1 MVVRHSGRR
10 DRNGNAAVGKG
21 SSLKRAEN
29 DHGTDRRHIGKKR
42 QRETERD
49 CRVIHLFQE
58 GSFYRAYERSAWLCV
73 KHVNPQMKV
82 TRKALKG
89 GDESFCFVGFPV
101 TSLPK
106 YSPDSAETRYTGEK
120 EVDILLPGQG
130 QRREYA
136 GVLDRIVQRPGNG
149 CP

>member
-1 MVVRHSGRR
+1 MAVRHSGRR

-42 QRETERD
+42 KRETERD

-82 TRKALKG
+82 TRKVLKG

-106 YSPDSAETRYTGEK
+106 YSPDSAETSSTGEK

-136 GVLDRIVQRPGNG
+136 GVLDRIVQRTGNG

>member
-1 MVVRHSGRR
+1 
-10 DRNGNAAVGKG
+10 
-21 SSLKRAEN
+21 
-29 DHGTDRRHIGKKR
+29 
-42 QRETERD
+42 
-49 CRVIHLFQE
+49 
-58 GSFYRAYERSAWLCV
+58 
-73 KHVNPQMKV
+73 MKV

-130 QRREYA
+130 LRREYA